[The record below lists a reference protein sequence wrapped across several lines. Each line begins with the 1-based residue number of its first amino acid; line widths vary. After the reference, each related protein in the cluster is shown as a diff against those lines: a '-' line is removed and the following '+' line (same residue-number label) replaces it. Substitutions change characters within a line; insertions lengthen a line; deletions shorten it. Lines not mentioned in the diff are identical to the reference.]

1 MTQEEN
7 SQNQNNQQDVYAQII
22 NQANQTDQASQ
33 VGQSVQESQPDQV
46 AQTAQASQV
55 ASSSEAVAE
64 NLNKSTAPVPPITP
78 KVNQNQAGSFANTQ
92 QTPGAMQNGG
102 VGSQGSN
109 ISGENNM
116 SGQNGG
122 AYQNGGQQSS
132 QPVPPAQGFS
142 NQQNQE
148 MGFDGQQQ
156 ANQNAQQQQGGQQSN
171 QPQPNQQQPNKQEP
185 NFQWGFFGM
194 PGDGN
199 DQQNEK
205 NVAPLTPLARLGWFA
220 LGFVGGFFGMLG
232 AWLMASSYPTK
243 KRRQVINTA
252 WLGFLC
258 QAILVLLYML
268 MGGSFPF
275 APTAST
281 STQSSTSTS
290 GAFG

>member
-1 MTQEEN
+1 MGLENQRPLQEQPGQAGQ
-7 SQNQNNQQDVYAQII
+7 SAQAD
-22 NQANQTDQASQ
+22 QVSQASQ
-33 VGQSVQESQPDQV
+33 VVQSVQESQPDQV

-78 KVNQNQAGSFANTQ
+78 KANQNQAGSFANTQ
-92 QTPGAMQNGG
+92 QTSGVIQNGG
-102 VGSQGSN
+102 VGNQGSN
-109 ISGENNM
+109 VSGENNM

-122 AYQNGGQQSS
+122 QQSS
-132 QPVPPAQGFS
+132 QSVPPTQGFS
-142 NQQNQE
+142 NQQSQG
-148 MGFDGQQQ
+148 MGFDDQQQ

-171 QPQPNQQQPNKQEP
+171 QQQPNQQEP

-205 NVAPLTPLARLGWFA
+205 NAAPLTPLARLGWFA